1 MVTDPD
7 DVSLRIA
14 LGFGRTWQ
22 AHRMEAKA
30 LQGCLSI
37 ERQNIEYQVG
47 GRKSR
52 DVRPADRLLGVADGS
67 GACGEVGHGIGN
79 RIKSQ

>member
-1 MVTDPD
+1 VTDPD

-14 LGFGRTWQ
+14 LGLGRTWQ

-37 ERQNIEYQVG
+37 EPQNIEHQVS

-52 DVRPADRLLGVADGS
+52 DVRPADRLPGVADGYS
-67 GACGEVGHGIGN
+67 ACGKVGYGIGN
-79 RIKSQ
+79 KIKSQ